1 MEKQKTILIADD
13 DANILEV
20 AGFAVRKAG
29 YAVACAQDG
38 LNALETFK
46 ALHPD
51 LIVLDIMMP
60 EMDGTEVCKRIRA
73 QSHVPI
79 IFLSSKDDEIDRIIG
94 LELGGDDYI
103 TKPFSPRELVSRIKA
118 IFRRMDH
125 MAGSSVRQADTA
137 AAGQILVHGK
147 LKLDL
152 DRCQAFWD
160 DAELIVT
167 ATEIGI
173 LRTLLAFPGKV
184 YSRDELIDRSY
195 DCATVVSDRTID
207 SHIRHIRDKFKSLGA
222 EPIETVHGIGYK
234 ICSCR

>member
-1 MEKQKTILIADD
+1 MERQRTILIVDD

-29 YAVACAQDG
+29 YAVVGAHDG
-38 LNALETFK
+38 LHALELFK
-46 ALHPD
+46 TLHPD
-51 LIVLDIMMP
+51 LVVLDIMMP
-60 EMDGTEVCKRIRA
+60 EMDGTEVCKHIRA

-125 MAGSSVRQADTA
+125 MAGPSVQQEGQAVT
-137 AAGQILVHGK
+137 GKILVYGK

-152 DRCQAFWD
+152 DCCQAFWD
-160 DAELIVT
+160 NDELTMT

-173 LRTLLAFPGKV
+173 MRTLLAYPGKV
-184 YSRDELIDRSY
+184 YSRDELINKAY
-195 DCATVVSDRTID
+195 DSATVVSDRTID
-207 SHIRHIRDKFKSLGA
+207 SHIRHIRDKFKSVGA